1 MGVSQIK
8 PFETV
13 ILDTDLLDQ
22 MCARL
27 GYNKAEAAISSAM
40 EDLAVLLQYCG
51 TLHGAGELDTLRV
64 TCRQIETVAKRVGM
78 GSLARVATDVAYL
91 CHGGDPAAL
100 GACVARLRRLG
111 EQSLIAIWDRED
123 LSI

>member
-8 PFETV
+8 PFEAV

-22 MCARL
+22 MCVRM
-27 GYNKAEAAISSAM
+27 GYTQAESAITSAM

-51 TLHGAGELDTLRV
+51 TLYRAEEYDTLRV
-64 TCRQIETVAKRVGM
+64 TCQQIEGVAKRVGM
-78 GSLARVATDVAYL
+78 SSLARVAKDVASL
-91 CHGGDPAAL
+91 SQSGDSAAL
-100 GACVARLRRLG
+100 AATVGRLRRLG